1 MRNAQAKRTW
11 RRVGW
16 GALIGLGALVIVIA
30 TAACQKKVE
39 EEREKPEPRPAMVLD
54 EEALGLGVNLGA
66 KSDSEPTTG
75 YKYAFSYK
83 VGDTIAGPD
92 APVYS
97 YLFGDC
103 LAVTYIYRD
112 DLYVIQGV
120 MVNAWMDEICPPN
133 ERVDPE
139 KYFFRLTAQANKA
152 QRLFPEIATT
162 RGIGIGS
169 TVAEIDAAY
178 GEPDQVNDAGWYA
191 YEEGNFRLIFAL
203 YDGRVVMITLMSTL
217 GTPQV
222 QRTIARSSRG

>member
-1 MRNAQAKRTW
+1 MVKLAAFLA
-11 RRVGW
+11 
-16 GALIGLGALVIVIA
+16 GAAVLIVIA
-30 TAACQKKVE
+30 AACQKKVE

-54 EEALGLGVNLGA
+54 DESLGLGVCLGD

-83 VGDTIAGPD
+83 VGDTMAGPD
-92 APVYS
+92 APVFS

-120 MVNAWMDEICPPN
+120 MVNAWMDELCPPS

-139 KYFFRLTAQANKA
+139 KYFFRLTAQAGKA
-152 QRLFPEIATT
+152 RRLFPKIATA
-162 RGIGIGS
+162 RGIGVGS
-169 TVAEIDAAY
+169 AASEVKAAY
-178 GEPDQVNDAGWYA
+178 GEPDAVNEAGWYA

-203 YDGRVVMITLMSTL
+203 FDERVVMITLMSTL
-217 GTPQV
+217 GTPKV
-222 QRTIARSSRG
+222 QRTIARCGSG

>member
-1 MRNAQAKRTW
+1 MVESRPVRIADA
-11 RRVGW
+11 
-16 GALIGLGALVIVIA
+16 AILIVLLASLSMAA
-30 TAACQKKVE
+30 TACQKKVE
-39 EEREKPEPRPAMVLD
+39 REREEPKPRPPLVLD
-54 EEALGLGVNLGA
+54 EESLGLGVNLGD
-66 KSDSEPTTG
+66 KSDSEPTSD

-92 APVYS
+92 APVFS

-120 MVNAWMDEICPPN
+120 MVNAWMDELCPAS

-139 KYFFRLTAQANKA
+139 KYFFRLMAQAGKA
-152 QRLFPEIATT
+152 QRLFPRIATE
-162 RGIGIGS
+162 RGIGIGD
-169 TVAEIDAAY
+169 TVAEIKAAY
-178 GEPDQVNDAGWYA
+178 GEPDAVNEAGWYA

-217 GTPQV
+217 GTPKV
-222 QRTIARSSRG
+222 QRTIARCGRG

>member
-1 MRNAQAKRTW
+1 MRSSGKRIW

-16 GALIGLGALVIVIA
+16 GALIGLGALVLVIA
-30 TAACQKKVE
+30 ATTCQKKVE
-39 EEREKPEPRPAMVLD
+39 EERVKPEPRAAMVLD
-54 EEALGLGVNLGA
+54 DESLGLGVKLGD
-66 KSDSEPTTG
+66 KSNSEPTCD

-120 MVNAWMDEICPPN
+120 MVNAWMDELCPPAK
-133 ERVDPE
+133 RVDPE

-152 QRLFPEIATT
+152 QRLFPEIATE
-162 RGIGIGS
+162 RGIGIGD
-169 TVAEIDAAY
+169 TAAEIEAAY
-178 GEPDQVNDAGWYA
+178 GPPDEVNDAGWYA

-217 GTPQV
+217 GTPKV
-222 QRTIARSSRG
+222 QRTIARAGRG